1 VGWSSRSVVSDD
13 GVFAE
18 CDADSGDLGLSAE
31 ACQERYTTHSFGDI
45 LHVPHYEVVALGV
58 VEDGE
63 APWVFEGD
71 EVRLLGVEVE
81 VHCAEAPNLLAR
93 HLRPVY
99 ALLEVW
105 WEQRCPYQK
114 EAAVSALVELG
125 HHAVD
130 NVWLGRDDVHGV
142 HVADRL
148 PPVLDALDVCEV
160 RIWRLGSVRSR
171 VLVMLRLRMSS
182 SLTTLL
188 MSFWLSSST
197 MSIFHCAVAV
207 SGVRAHWGELHTS
220 PRVVCLIELRM
231 TRWPIST
238 CSSGVS
244 RCVFTVALDI
254 DHGSHVGG
262 VSQRMP
268 LRKGDA
274 VEAAAVT

>member
-1 VGWSSRSVVSDD
+1 M
-13 GVFAE
+13 
-18 CDADSGDLGLSAE
+18 
-31 ACQERYTTHSFGDI
+31 
-45 LHVPHYEVVALGV
+45 
-58 VEDGE
+58 
-63 APWVFEGD
+63 
-71 EVRLLGVEVE
+71 
-81 VHCAEAPNLLAR
+81 
-93 HLRPVY
+93 
-99 ALLEVW
+99 
-105 WEQRCPYQK
+105 
-114 EAAVSALVELG
+114 
-125 HHAVD
+125 
-130 NVWLGRDDVHGV
+130 
-142 HVADRL
+142 
-148 PPVLDALDVCEV
+148 
-160 RIWRLGSVRSR
+160 
-171 VLVMLRLRMSS
+171 MLRLRMSS

-207 SGVRAHWGELHTS
+207 SGVQAHWGELHTS

-268 LRKGDA
+268 LGKGDA